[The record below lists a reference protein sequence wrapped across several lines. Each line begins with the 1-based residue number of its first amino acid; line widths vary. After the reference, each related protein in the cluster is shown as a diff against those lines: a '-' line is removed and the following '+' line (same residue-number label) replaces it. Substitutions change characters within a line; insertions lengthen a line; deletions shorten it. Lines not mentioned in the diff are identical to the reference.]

1 MLNPGLILDDRY
13 EIIEVVGTGGM
24 STVYKANDLRL
35 KRYVALKVLKSEFS
49 NDINFVSKFRVEAQ
63 ASAALSHPNIV
74 SVYDVCEDEGRYFIV
89 MELVDGITLKD
100 YIRERGRLDMDTAID
115 FSIQIASGLAAAHE
129 NHVIHRD
136 IKPQNIIVGPN
147 GILKVTDFGIAKAA
161 TSNTMSTTNMGS
173 VHYISPEQARG
184 GYSDER
190 SDIYSLGI
198 TMYEMVTG
206 RVPFEGDTNVSIAL
220 MHIQNEIVPP
230 RKLYPDIYSSL
241 EKVIL
246 KAVQKK
252 PERRYLTANALIA
265 DLNRVK
271 NNPKIDI
278 IVAPSAVTN
287 SPTRE
292 FTDNDMQAIKR
303 ESSVK
308 NVDNRQYQNYQQGV
322 APVQTS
328 VPKSSTVSRD
338 QIDRTRLDK
347 LINEDDSD
355 YDTPE
360 PPKKKGI
367 KVVDD
372 DYDEYV
378 ENNYRGYEEEEEED
392 DEEGIDPK
400 LEKIVMIAGIAAA
413 VVIAVILFILIGNV
427 LGWFKFGKDSDNKT
441 TASSQKVTTESTADT
456 SSTKDDKSTDDK
468 STEKTDATTEE
479 PSTEKAKKKM
489 VDVVGLKEEAAKS
502 VLEKEGFTNVVFERV
517 NDDNTPEDYVIK
529 QSVEEAVEI
538 PLDEKIVITVSAGAA
553 EIAVPNVIG
562 YTVEDADAKLTEAG
576 FKVTHSYELSDSVEK
591 DHIIST
597 EPGPDTKAASGST
610 IKVIVSNGPNE
621 IQVPNLQGQTEE
633 SARATLQALGLVAGE
648 VTYEASDSVPE
659 GQVIS
664 QTVPAGTSVTEGT
677 SIGFTVS
684 LGKATKTYSA
694 TIEGAITP
702 YDSATL
708 SQYIRESGGTVN
720 VIIKFSIGGET
731 YDVANDTVAAEGFP
745 YNVEKIFTGLES
757 NDGNVIINIIDTQGN
772 DITSMF
778 DIGNVKGVTYN
789 VE

>member
-35 KRYVALKVLKSEFS
+35 KRFVALKVLKSEFS

-220 MHIQNEIVPP
+220 MHIQNEIMPP

-278 IVAPSAVTN
+278 IVAAAPVPN

-292 FTDNDMQAIKR
+292 FTENDMQAIKR

-308 NVDNRQYQNYQQGV
+308 NVENIPYQNYQQGGN
-322 APVQTS
+322 VQQTGTQGGQS
-328 VPKSSTVSRD
+328 RTSTVTRE
-338 QIDRTRLDK
+338 QVDRSRLDQ
-347 LINEDDSD
+347 LMNEEDPD
-355 YDTPE
+355 YDVPE
-360 PPKKKGI
+360 TPKKKGI
-367 KVVDD
+367 KVVPD
-372 DYDEYV
+372 DYDDYED
-378 ENNYRGYEEEEEED
+378 NYREYEDKDED

-413 VVIAVILFILIGNV
+413 VIIAVILFILIGNV
-427 LGWFKFGKDSDNKT
+427 LGWFKFGKSSSESTTSKSATTQQIDTTDPSDNNTTEATSEDDT
-441 TASSQKVTTESTADT
+441 TASTEEN
-456 SSTKDDKSTDDK
+456 
-468 STEKTDATTEE
+468 STEAE
-479 PSTEKAKKKM
+479 KKKM
-489 VDVVGLKEEAAKS
+489 INVVGLRENAAKNM
-502 VLEKEGFTNVVFERV
+502 LEKEGFTNIKFERV
-517 NDDNTPEDYVIK
+517 NDDSVPEDYVIE
-529 QSVEEAVEI
+529 QSVDEYTEI
-538 PLDEKIVITVSAGAA
+538 ALDEKIIITVSAGAA
-553 EIAVPNVIG
+553 EIAVPDVVG
-562 YTVEDADAKLTEAG
+562 EHVDEADRILTDAG
-576 FKVTHSYELSDSVEK
+576 FKVTHSYALSDTVEK

-597 EPGPDTKAASGST
+597 EPGADTKAASGST
-610 IKVIVSNGPNE
+610 IKLIVSNGPQE
-621 IQVPNLQGQTEE
+621 IQVPSLQGQTEE
-633 SARATLQALGLVAGE
+633 AARAALESLGLVAGE
-648 VTYEASDSVPE
+648 VTYESSETVPE

-684 LGKATKTYSA
+684 LGKSKKTYSA
-694 TIEGAITP
+694 TISGAITP
-702 YDSATL
+702 YDSATV
-708 SQYIRESGGTVN
+708 SQYINESGGSVHITIRFV
-720 VIIKFSIGGET
+720 SGENS
-731 YDVANDTVAAEGFP
+731 YDVADVDLGADAFP
-745 YNVEKIFTGLES
+745 YSVSQTFTGLES
-757 NDGNVIINIIDTQGN
+757 NEGTVIINIIDSQGN

-778 DIGNVKGVTYN
+778 DIGAVKGVTYN
-789 VE
+789 AE